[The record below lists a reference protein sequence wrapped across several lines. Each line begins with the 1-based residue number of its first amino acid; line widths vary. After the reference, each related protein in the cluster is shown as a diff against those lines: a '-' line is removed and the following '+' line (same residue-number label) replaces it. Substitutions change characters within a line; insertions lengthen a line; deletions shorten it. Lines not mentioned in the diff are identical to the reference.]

1 LYIFAIFFVNYRH
14 IKLSVLHPA
23 NLADFHLLPQRL
35 LMHLTNSGINKLM
48 RNQPFKQFDSCTL
61 LTTLI
66 NMSRSPNCRFR
77 LRDVSLLMSRPVVAV
92 NAASPVKSREEILHE
107 DNNDRRFSFLCAN
120 PSQTLLFHN
129 TKEIDDW
136 KKTLPSPLLIQT
148 EVSNSVIPFH
158 SGWMGYFSYPKSQ
171 IDNEIIA
178 EFNYYPWSICF
189 DEVCERFYLLGEPDQ
204 AAKDAY
210 SWLLSRSV
218 DSNGSDDT
226 LDQQLSD
233 TPSNESDHPAYTE
246 VFKAEPFK
254 PQWRKDDYQKAFSKV
269 QSYLLAGDCYQVNL
283 THPFVS
289 AQYKGSVIST
299 LQPLFEALKPSFGCY
314 FEGKHCELVS
324 MSPERFISIN
334 RAGKLEAKPIK
345 GTIKRS
351 NDSALDNQLIAE
363 LSNSAKNK
371 AENLMIVDLL
381 RNDLSMSAI
390 PGSVNVDKLFELES
404 HPNVHHLVSTIS
416 AQLKTNISPAEAIS
430 NAFPGGSITGAP
442 KKRAMEIIEE
452 LEVQPRSLYCGS
464 FGYFSDTGNADFNIL
479 IRSLEFRDNT
489 ITCWGGGGITVD
501 SNGDEEYEES
511 LTKIQRIMDV
521 IEGL

>member
-1 LYIFAIFFVNYRH
+1 
-14 IKLSVLHPA
+14 
-23 NLADFHLLPQRL
+23 
-35 LMHLTNSGINKLM
+35 MHLTNSGINKPM
-48 RNQPFKQFDSCTL
+48 RHLTLKQFDSCEL

-66 NMSRSPNCRFR
+66 NISRSPSSHFR
-77 LRDVSLLMSRPVVAV
+77 LQNISLLISKPIAAI
-92 NAASPVKSREEILHE
+92 NTASPVKSKGERVYE

-120 PSQTLLFHN
+120 PSQKICFYN
-129 TKEIDDW
+129 DKEIDDW
-136 KKTLPSPLLIQT
+136 KKTLQHSSPFQKD
-148 EVSNSVIPFH
+148 VNNSTVPFH

-189 DEVCERFYLLGEPDQ
+189 DQVRNHFYLLGEPDQ

-210 SWLLSRSV
+210 AWLLSHAS
-218 DSNGSDDT
+218 DSNESHNKI
-226 LDQQLSD
+226 DQPLGFSHI
-233 TPSNESDHPAYTE
+233 NESDHYVYSAL
-246 VFKAEPFK
+246 FKAEPFK
-254 PQWRKDDYQKAFSKV
+254 AQWRKDDYQKAFSKV
-269 QSYLLAGDCYQVNL
+269 QNYLLAGDCYQVNL

-289 AQYKGSVIST
+289 PQYKGSAIST
-299 LQPLFEALKPSFGCY
+299 LQPLFDALKPSFGCY
-314 FEGKHCELVS
+314 FQGENCELVS

-351 NDSALDNQLIAE
+351 DDSVLDDQLIAE

-416 AQLKTNISPAEAIS
+416 AQLKTNISPAEAIR

-452 LEVQPRSLYCGS
+452 LEVQSRSLYCGS

-501 SNGDEEYEES
+501 SNCDEEYEES
-511 LTKIQRIMDV
+511 LTKIKRIMDV
-521 IEGL
+521 VEGL

>member
-1 LYIFAIFFVNYRH
+1 MY
-14 IKLSVLHPA
+14 
-23 NLADFHLLPQRL
+23 
-35 LMHLTNSGINKLM
+35 LTNSGINKFM
-48 RNQPFKQFDSCTL
+48 RHQPFKQFDSCTL

-77 LRDVSLLMSRPVVAV
+77 LSDVSLLMSRPMAAI
-92 NAASPVKSREEILHE
+92 NAASPVKSKEERLCE

-136 KKTLPSPLLIQT
+136 KKTLQSPSPLQT
-148 EVSNSVIPFH
+148 EVNDSEIPFH

-171 IDNEIIA
+171 ADCEVMA

-189 DEVCERFYLLGEPDQ
+189 DQVCERFYLLGEPDQ

-210 SWLLSRSV
+210 SWLLSRAI
-218 DSNGSDDT
+218 DSHESTDT
-226 LDQQLSD
+226 LDLQSG
-233 TPSNESDHPAYTE
+233 SARINESDYHAYAE
-246 VFKAEPFK
+246 LFKAEPFK
-254 PQWRKDDYQKAFSKV
+254 AEPFKAEPFKARWHKNDYQKAFSKV
-269 QSYLLAGDCYQVNL
+269 QSYLLAGDCYQINL

-289 AQYKGSVIST
+289 AQYKGSVINT
-299 LQPLFEALKPSFGCY
+299 LQPLFDALKPSFGCY
-314 FEGKHCELVS
+314 FQGQHCELVS

-351 NDSALDNQLIAE
+351 DDSIRDDQLIAE

-416 AQLKTNISPAEAIS
+416 AQLKPDISPAEAIR

-442 KKRAMEIIEE
+442 KKRAMQIIEE

-464 FGYFSDTGNADFNIL
+464 FGYFSDTGNTDFNIL

-501 SNGDEEYEES
+501 SDCDEEYEES

-521 IEGL
+521 VEGL

>member
-1 LYIFAIFFVNYRH
+1 MSKPMVAIN
-14 IKLSVLHPA
+14 
-23 NLADFHLLPQRL
+23 
-35 LMHLTNSGINKLM
+35 
-48 RNQPFKQFDSCTL
+48 
-61 LTTLI
+61 
-66 NMSRSPNCRFR
+66 
-77 LRDVSLLMSRPVVAV
+77 AV
-92 NAASPVKSREEILHE
+92 SPVKSKGERLCE

-120 PSQTLLFHN
+120 PSQKIRFYN

-136 KKTLPSPLLIQT
+136 KKTLQHPSPFQT
-148 EVSNSVIPFH
+148 DANDSVIPFH

-189 DEVCERFYLLGEPDQ
+189 DQVREDFYLLGKPDQ

-210 SWLLSRSV
+210 AWLLSR
-218 DSNGSDDT
+218 
-226 LDQQLSD
+226 LSD
-233 TPSNESDHPAYTE
+233 SNESGDQLDQKLGSAHINERDQQAYLE
-246 VFKAEPFK
+246 LFRAKPFAA
-254 PQWRKDDYQKAFSKV
+254 QWCKDDYQKAFSKV

-289 AQYKGSVIST
+289 AQYKGSAIST
-299 LQPLFEALKPSFGCY
+299 LQPLFDALKPSFGCY
-314 FEGKHCELVS
+314 FQGEHCELVS

-351 NDSALDNQLIAE
+351 HDSIRDDQLIAE

-416 AQLKTNISPAEAIS
+416 AQLRPDIRPADAIS

-464 FGYFSDTGNADFNIL
+464 FGYFSDTGNTDFNIL
-479 IRSLEFRDNT
+479 IRSLEFRNNS

-501 SNGDEEYEES
+501 SDCNEEYEES

-521 IEGL
+521 VEGL